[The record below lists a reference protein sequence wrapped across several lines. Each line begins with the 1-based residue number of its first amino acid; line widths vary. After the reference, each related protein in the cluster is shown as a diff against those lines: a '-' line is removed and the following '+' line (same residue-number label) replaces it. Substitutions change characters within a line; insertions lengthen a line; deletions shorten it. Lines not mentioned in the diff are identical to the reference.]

1 MAQEVQPLDD
11 IRVLDLTHYY
21 HGPYATMLLS
31 YLGADI
37 TKIEAPGFGDGMRA
51 LFRRQGQPFGYAF
64 GLMNFNKRS
73 ITLNLKSDE
82 GKEIFKRLVRKA
94 DVVVENFEAGTM
106 DKMGLGY
113 NVLRE
118 ANPMIIYACGT
129 GYGTTGFPPAGK
141 GRDRRALGA
150 TSALYQSVAERPLG
164 LSRSGAQPL
173 SALSGSH
180 ACGGAL
186 CQAALPFPVR
196 S

>member
-1 MAQEVQPLDD
+1 MQSSLDDGEGHGESLMSHEVQPLDD

-94 DVVVENFEAGTM
+94 DVVENDELERAVNELTELVRGLLAPAGTM
-106 DKMGLGY
+106 
-113 NVLRE
+113 
-118 ANPMIIYACGT
+118 
-129 GYGTTGFPPAGK
+129 
-141 GRDRRALGA
+141 
-150 TSALYQSVAERPLG
+150 SRP
-164 LSRSGAQPL
+164 
-173 SALSGSH
+173 
-180 ACGGAL
+180 
-186 CQAALPFPVR
+186 
-196 S
+196 